1 MSEFQKIYDQYGKQ
15 LYRFLLSLTGE
26 AHQAEELMQEVFYQA
41 LLHIDRFEGRSGMLT
56 WLCQIGKNAWLK
68 EIRRKKRYADT
79 PYEQLRLPDNTP
91 TPEETTIRK
100 DTLRRVRQAVANLE
114 EPYRDVFIL
123 HIFGGRPL
131 KEIAAIYGKSESWA
145 RVTFF
150 RARTR
155 IAEEVSK

>member
-15 LYRFLLSLTGE
+15 LYRFLLSLTGDT
-26 AHQAEELMQEVFYQA
+26 HQAEELMQEVFYQA
-41 LLHIDRFEGRSGMLT
+41 LLHINRFEGRSSMLT

-68 EIRRKKRYADT
+68 EIRRKKRYVDT
-79 PYEQLRLPDNTP
+79 PYEELRLPDSTP
-91 TPEETTIRK
+91 TPEEAAIQK

-145 RVTFF
+145 RVTYF

-155 IAEEVSK
+155 IAEEVRK

>member
-41 LLHIDRFEGRSGMLT
+41 LLHIDRFEGRSSMLT

-79 PYEQLRLPDNTP
+79 PYEQLRLPDSTP
-91 TPEETTIRK
+91 TPEETAIRK